1 MDVVRFLKN
10 RQGETVVEGSDKT
23 PSEIRHDEGRSI
35 LFPVDQPLD
44 LSADLSA
51 SEIPSEP
58 TPPTSE
64 AEQGEGSAVQ
74 DERLLLLELDAV
86 LPNPR
91 QPRRHFDPDGLE
103 ELASSIR
110 EVGVLQP
117 VLVRETPEGYEL
129 VAGERR
135 LRASR
140 MAGRSTIPARV
151 VEVTPQDQHV
161 LALVE
166 NLQRQDLSPVEEAR
180 SLAELL
186 EQSGMTQV
194 ELARRIGRSQAAVAN
209 KLRLLKLASPVQKL
223 IEEGKLG
230 ERQARALV
238 GLDEE
243 DQIRLAGE
251 AVNEGVTAR
260 EMERRKR
267 TLGTASFASPD
278 RPSFSGHV
286 EDGEIEEE
294 CPPATAEQVSLPGEP
309 ASTGPGGEVSR
320 QLGEIVEYQK
330 KKGVAVTWKV
340 HELDQRSLV
349 VELRMRF
356 VPSRAE

>member
-10 RQGETVVEGSDKT
+10 RQSGTVVEGPDEAS
-23 PSEIRHDEGRSI
+23 SERRHDEGQNI
-35 LFPVDQPLD
+35 LPALDRPLD
-44 LSADLSA
+44 LPA
-51 SEIPSEP
+51 SEISSESTPSAFEVKQ
-58 TPPTSE
+58 T
-64 AEQGEGSAVQ
+64 EGSALRAAQ
-74 DERLLLLELDAV
+74 DEHLLLLELDAV

-91 QPRRHFDPDGLE
+91 QPRRHFDPEGLE

-117 VLVRETPEGYEL
+117 ILVRETPGGYEL

-135 LRASR
+135 LRASK
-140 MAGRSTIPARV
+140 MAGRTTIPARV

-186 EQSGMTQV
+186 ERSGMTQM

-209 KLRLLKLASPVQKL
+209 KLRLLKLAPPVQKL
-223 IEEGKLG
+223 VEEGKLG

-251 AVNEGVTAR
+251 AVNESVTAR
-260 EMERRKR
+260 EMERRRR
-267 TLGTASFASPD
+267 TLGTASLASAKPC
-278 RPSFSGHV
+278 SSSGHV
-286 EDGEIEEE
+286 ENVENEAKR
-294 CPPATAEQVSLPGEP
+294 PPAAAQVALSGDAAL
-309 ASTGPGGEVSR
+309 AGPGGEVLR
-320 QLGEIVEYQK
+320 RLGEIVEDQK

-349 VELRMRF
+349 VELRVRF
-356 VPSRAE
+356 VPPRAE

>member
-10 RQGETVVEGSDKT
+10 RQSGTVVEGPDEAS
-23 PSEIRHDEGRSI
+23 SERRHDEGQNI
-35 LFPVDQPLD
+35 LPALDRPLD
-44 LSADLSA
+44 LPA
-51 SEIPSEP
+51 SEISSESTPSAFEVKQ
-58 TPPTSE
+58 T
-64 AEQGEGSAVQ
+64 EGSALRAAQ
-74 DERLLLLELDAV
+74 DEHLLLLELDAV

-91 QPRRHFDPDGLE
+91 QPRRHFDPEGLE

-117 VLVRETPEGYEL
+117 ILVRETPGGYEL

-135 LRASR
+135 LRASK
-140 MAGRSTIPARV
+140 MAGRTTIPARV

-186 EQSGMTQV
+186 ERSGMTQM

-209 KLRLLKLASPVQKL
+209 KLRLLKLAPSVQKL

-238 GLDEE
+238 GLDEA
-243 DQIRLAGE
+243 DQIRLASE
-251 AVNEGVTAR
+251 AVNESVTAR
-260 EMERRKR
+260 EMERRRR
-267 TLGTASFASPD
+267 TLGTESLASPK
-278 RPSFSGHV
+278 PLSSLGP
-286 EDGEIEEE
+286 EERGSE
-294 CPPATAEQVSLPGEP
+294 EKPTPATAQVSLSGE
-309 ASTGPGGEVSR
+309 AALAGPGGEVLR
-320 QLGEIVEYQK
+320 RLGEIVEDQK

-340 HELDQRSLV
+340 HELDQRNLV
-349 VELRMRF
+349 VELRVRF
-356 VPSRAE
+356 VPPRAE

>member
-10 RQGETVVEGSDKT
+10 KQSGTVSRTEGEAPSDSRSAESRGILLPVDETLDLPGSEAPSASDSAMNDAGGAEHVSVQGER
-23 PSEIRHDEGRSI
+23 I
-35 LFPVDQPLD
+35 
-44 LSADLSA
+44 
-51 SEIPSEP
+51 
-58 TPPTSE
+58 
-64 AEQGEGSAVQ
+64 
-74 DERLLLLELDAV
+74 LLLDLDAV

-91 QPRRHFDPDGLE
+91 QPRHRFDSDGLE
-103 ELASSIR
+103 ELAASIR

-117 VLVRETPEGYEL
+117 VLVREAPGGYEL

-140 MAGRSTIPARV
+140 MAGRATIPARV
-151 VEVTPQDQHV
+151 VEVTAEDQQL

-186 EQSGMTQV
+186 ERSGMTQV

-209 KLRLLKLASPVQKL
+209 KLRLLKLAPTVQAL

-243 DQIRLAGE
+243 DQLRLAGE
-251 AVNEGVTAR
+251 AVNESMTAR
-260 EMERRKR
+260 EMERRRKS
-267 TLGTASFASPD
+267 LGTAFFSSGGNCSSPEND
-278 RPSFSGHV
+278 AGGGS
-286 EDGEIEEE
+286 EEE
-294 CPPATAEQVSLPGEP
+294 PSAAEWPSSLRGES
-309 ASTGPGGEVSR
+309 ASAGPGGEVLR
-320 QLGEIVEYQK
+320 QLGEIVEYQR
-330 KKGVAVTWKV
+330 KKGVTVTWKV

-349 VELRMRF
+349 VELRVRL
-356 VPSRAE
+356 VPLKAE